1 MGESSVT
8 LRRLVWDDWQAV
20 HSWGSLPEFCRYQA
34 WGPNTPEQS
43 REFVRAALDDSTR
56 SPQNRFAYL
65 AILDGQPVGSGEL
78 NIRDRA
84 HRQGEISYGIHP
96 AHWGRGIGTS
106 IGRQLLA
113 QGFDHLDLHRIY
125 ATCDPRNTGSGRI
138 LAKLGMT
145 REGRLR
151 HTLLLRGGWRD
162 SDLFSILEPEWA
174 EKNHGGKNNRGGP
187 NPDPRG
193 LSHP

>member
-1 MGESSVT
+1 MGETSVT

-43 REFVRAALDDSTR
+43 REFVQAALDDSAR
-56 SPQNRFAYL
+56 NPQNRFVYL

-78 NIRDRA
+78 NIRDRT

-106 IGRQLLA
+106 LGRQLLA
-113 QGFDHLDLHRIY
+113 LGFDHLNLHRIY

-145 REGRLR
+145 HEGRLR
-151 HTLLLRGGWRD
+151 HSLLLRDGWRD
-162 SDLFSILEPEWA
+162 SDLFSLLEPE
-174 EKNHGGKNNRGGP
+174 
-187 NPDPRG
+187 
-193 LSHP
+193 